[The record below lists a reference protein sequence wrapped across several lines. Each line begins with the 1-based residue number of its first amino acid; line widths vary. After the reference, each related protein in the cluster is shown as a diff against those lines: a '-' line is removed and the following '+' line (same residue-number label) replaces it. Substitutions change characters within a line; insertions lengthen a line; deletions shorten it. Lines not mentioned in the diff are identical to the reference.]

1 MRRANISTKISPCLY
16 VYGSCQYGTT
26 STGCFRT
33 APEQRPRT
41 VNASRTPP
49 SPARNTSAYD
59 PEQPAAIDLDSGCT
73 GVIADGDLVVKD
85 WDEPPLHLLCAK
97 REWRKTVISI
107 LRKKQQLRDLDST
120 EKQEAAQPSAE
131 VPANLVFFLQ
141 RCSSYQGKTL
151 SNSPE
156 VHHQRHAR
164 CVKD

>member
-1 MRRANISTKISPCLY
+1 MCFTAVLKICCCALFPSARP
-16 VYGSCQYGTT
+16 
-26 STGCFRT
+26 FRKKKKKLCH
-33 APEQRPRT
+33 
-41 VNASRTPP
+41 S
-49 SPARNTSAYD
+49 YD

-131 VPANLVFFLQ
+131 VPANLADF
-141 RCSSYQGKTL
+141 
-151 SNSPE
+151 
-156 VHHQRHAR
+156 
-164 CVKD
+164 